1 MVARY
6 EPVQAYVGAL
16 LREIRSVSS
25 RVRDKCQVS
34 HIHWGGGSPN
44 ILAPNDISKLAG
56 ILRHSFDILDDA
68 EFAVEFDPRYLFE
81 PQVRAFMEAGLN
93 RVSLGV
99 QDFNESVQKAINRR
113 QSYEMTER
121 TVKMFRDAEINSVN
135 IDLVYGLPHQSS
147 DSVERTIDQ
156 VLSLEPDRIALFGY
170 AHLPSKIAHQRLIDT
185 DALPGAVERFAQSNR
200 AADRIVNAGYN
211 RIGFDHF
218 AKPDDSLVQ
227 CNIRRN
233 FQGYTSDEASVL
245 IGIGATAIGQLP
257 RGYVQNAVPTGEY
270 MRRVEN
276 GGIATVRG
284 FELSQGDSARAYVI
298 NRLMCTSIFLPIRYG
313 LGSPNMPTCWWKR
326 LRMLLKLTSTAWLR
340 KRRMASLSPIVAV
353 RSSDQYAPTSMP
365 IWAKVKHG
373 IRQAFKHRPLAFG
386 NTARKDEHFTYGKS
400 IGTL

>member
-16 LREIRSVSS
+16 LREIRFVSS

-257 RGYVQNAVPTGEY
+257 RGYVLNAVPTGEY

-284 FELSQGDSARAYVI
+284 FELSQGDSAR
-298 NRLMCTSIFLPIRYG
+298 IRDQSSHVRPQFFYRFG
-313 LGSPNMPTCWWKR
+313 TDSVPRTC
-326 LRMLLKLTSTAWLR
+326 
-340 KRRMASLSPIVAV
+340 RRA
-353 RSSDQYAPTSMP
+353 
-365 IWAKVKHG
+365 G
-373 IRQAFKHRPLAFG
+373 G
-386 NTARKDEHFTYGKS
+386 NG
-400 IGTL
+400 

>member
-298 NRLMCTSIFLPIRYG
+298 NRLMCDLNFSTDSVRTRFPEHADVLVETAKDVVETDVDGLVEKTPDGFFVTDRGRPFIRSICAYFDAY
-313 LGSPNMPTCWWKR
+313 LGEGQAR
-326 LRMLLKLTSTAWLR
+326 HSTG
-340 KRRMASLSPIVAV
+340 V
-353 RSSDQYAPTSMP
+353 
-365 IWAKVKHG
+365 
-373 IRQAFKHRPLAFG
+373 
-386 NTARKDEHFTYGKS
+386 
-400 IGTL
+400 